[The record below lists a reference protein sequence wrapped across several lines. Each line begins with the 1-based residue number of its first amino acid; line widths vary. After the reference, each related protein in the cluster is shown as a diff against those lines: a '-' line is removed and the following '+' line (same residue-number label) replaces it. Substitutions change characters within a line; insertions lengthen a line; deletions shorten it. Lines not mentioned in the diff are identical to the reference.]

1 MIFDNHA
8 HTEFSSDSQMTL
20 QEAIEA
26 REKLGIGLTL
36 TEHFD
41 YDYVDTRTYKDMD
54 FRFVPSEYWQ
64 QYGSQR
70 GENLQLG
77 VEVGI
82 TDTCLKA
89 NQEFVAKAPFDL
101 VIGSIHIID
110 LMDLYYEDFYQGKS
124 KEESYGI
131 YLRVM
136 ARELARHS
144 YVDVLGHID
153 YICRYAP
160 YEDKNIIYGQFHEE
174 VDAVLRTA
182 LETDTIMELNTR
194 RLGDKE
200 AAEKLLP
207 IYQRYYALGGRYV
220 SLGSDAHTAQNIG
233 MNFQVALELAE
244 AAKLQPVTFT
254 QRKMQLCKY

>member
-41 YDYVDTRTYKDMD
+41 YDYVNTRTYKDKD

-101 VIGSIHIID
+101 VIGSIHIIN

-124 KEESYGI
+124 KEEAYGI

-160 YEDKNIIYGQFHEE
+160 YEDKNIIYSQFHEE

-200 AAEKLLP
+200 EAEKLLP

-233 MNFQVALELAE
+233 MNFQAALELAE

-254 QRKMQLCKY
+254 QRKMQLCK

>member
-1 MIFDNHA
+1 M
-8 HTEFSSDSQMTL
+8 
-20 QEAIEA
+20 
-26 REKLGIGLTL
+26 
-36 TEHFD
+36 
-41 YDYVDTRTYKDMD
+41 
-54 FRFVPSEYWQ
+54 
-64 QYGSQR
+64 
-70 GENLQLG
+70 
-77 VEVGI
+77 
-82 TDTCLKA
+82 
-89 NQEFVAKAPFDL
+89 
-101 VIGSIHIID
+101 
-110 LMDLYYEDFYQGKS
+110 
-124 KEESYGI
+124 
-131 YLRVM
+131 
-136 ARELARHS
+136 
-144 YVDVLGHID
+144 LGHID

-200 AAEKLLP
+200 AAEKLLT

-254 QRKMQLCKY
+254 QRKMQLCK